1 MLVGID
7 GLINAGRKRLLS
19 HDPTR
24 PDRPIHPWVAAA
36 AAGPRFGVGLGPQTL
51 PDCIDF
57 VQVAEHLGFDSY
69 CANHHPTQT
78 AAPWKVLT
86 PLPATTKRI
95 RLVSLVSSVCYHIP
109 VLLGRQPAPVDR
121 LSPRRL

>member
-57 VQVAEHLGFDSY
+57 VQVAEELGFDSY
-69 CANHHPTQT
+69 WANDRPTRT
-78 AAPWKVLT
+78 ADPWNVLT
-86 PLPATTKRI
+86 ALAATTKRI
-95 RLVSLVSSVCYHIP
+95 RLGSLSRSLHSP
-109 VLLGRQPAPVDR
+109 NPTLLTRQPPNVAP
-121 LSPRRL
+121 LPHGP